1 MTPHR
6 SSFDPELEALLE
18 RGRTIPCVPDVVR
31 ARALTRARA
40 IMAGAA
46 LTAYPPPAV
55 RRRGLTLAL
64 AASVALVVGAAGA
77 VAAWRGPSPQRPEPA
92 PSRRA
97 AARVAAAV
105 PSRATPA
112 VAASAVAA
120 PELLPAKAS
129 HSARPLTVPESY
141 AAELALLSRAQVAYA
156 GQDFSSALTL
166 VAEHGRRFPRG
177 RLAEEREALR
187 VRSLAKSG
195 RADEARRAAAAF
207 AERFPR
213 SVMLPR
219 LRAERL

>member
-1 MTPHR
+1 MTPHD
-6 SSFDPELEALLE
+6 SPFAAELEALLA
-18 RGRTIPCVPDVVR
+18 RGRTIPSVPDVVR

-40 IMAGAA
+40 IMAGTAVTAHPIPAA
-46 LTAYPPPAV
+46 

-64 AASVALVVGAAGA
+64 AASVALIVGAAGA
-77 VAAWRGPSPQRPEPA
+77 VAAWRGPSSTRPEPA
-92 PSRRA
+92 PTPRPRA
-97 AARVAAAV
+97 AARVAA
-105 PSRATPA
+105 
-112 VAASAVAA
+112 VAAPPTTPPVAA
-120 PELLPAKAS
+120 PELSPAKPL
-129 HSARPLTVPESY
+129 SARPLSVQESY

-166 VAEHGRRFPRG
+166 VAEHGRRFPHG

-219 LRAERL
+219 LNAER